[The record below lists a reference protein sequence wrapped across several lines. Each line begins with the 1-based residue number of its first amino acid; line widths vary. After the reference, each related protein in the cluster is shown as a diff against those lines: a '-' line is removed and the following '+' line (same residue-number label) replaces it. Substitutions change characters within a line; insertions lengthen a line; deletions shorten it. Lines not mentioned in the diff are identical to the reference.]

1 MVEHFS
7 GFQIDQAETEFLG
20 ATAEAVDQAR
30 AVKLIVGR
38 GAGVAVGNLAA
49 QDPVN
54 QYGEFTGG
62 GGDGLGLAQPVSQAA
77 IVGAQRSRAGRLLG
91 VLCISPRKPSFRNLR
106 CCFHEDL

>member
-20 ATAEAVDQAR
+20 ATAETVDQAR

-38 GAGVAVGNLAA
+38 GAGVAVGDLAA

-54 QYGEFTGG
+54 QYRQLTGG
-62 GGDGLGLAQPVSQAA
+62 GGGWPWAGPAGKPAGD
-77 IVGAQRSRAGRLLG
+77 SRRPA
-91 VLCISPRKPSFRNLR
+91 PSR
-106 CCFHEDL
+106 CG